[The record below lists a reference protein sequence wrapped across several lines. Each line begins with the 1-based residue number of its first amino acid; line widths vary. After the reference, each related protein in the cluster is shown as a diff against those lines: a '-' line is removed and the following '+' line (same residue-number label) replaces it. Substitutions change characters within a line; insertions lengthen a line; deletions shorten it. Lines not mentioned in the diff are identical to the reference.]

1 MQQLAERNKKS
12 TLQTTKLCAKLD
24 EKKEQLH
31 IDITASKDM
40 ESVVGHA
47 IIGTNY
53 KGLICITRTEEIHG
67 MDISILC
74 FGRGRLLEQPFLS
87 IVVRIGVKDWRN
99 WLS

>member
-1 MQQLAERNKKS
+1 LQQLAERNKKS

-47 IIGTNY
+47 IIGTSY
-53 KGLICITRTEEIHG
+53 KG
-67 MDISILC
+67 
-74 FGRGRLLEQPFLS
+74 F
-87 IVVRIGVKDWRN
+87 V
-99 WLS
+99 

>member
-1 MQQLAERNKKS
+1 LQQLAERNKKS

-53 KGLICITRTEEIHG
+53 KGLICINTWHG
-67 MDISILC
+67 HKYFM
-74 FGRGRLLEQPFLS
+74 FWPGEA
-87 IVVRIGVKDWRN
+87 IGTAFFVYCRKDWSER
-99 WLS
+99 LA

>member
-1 MQQLAERNKKS
+1 M
-12 TLQTTKLCAKLD
+12 QTTKLCVELD

-53 KGLICITRTEEIHG
+53 KG
-67 MDISILC
+67 
-74 FGRGRLLEQPFLS
+74 F
-87 IVVRIGVKDWRN
+87 V
-99 WLS
+99 